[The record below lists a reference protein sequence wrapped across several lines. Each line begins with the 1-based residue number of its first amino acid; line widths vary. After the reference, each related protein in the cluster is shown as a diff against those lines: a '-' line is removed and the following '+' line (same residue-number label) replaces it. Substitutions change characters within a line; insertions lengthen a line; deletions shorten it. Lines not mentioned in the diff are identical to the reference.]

1 MVVPLDNAQVHMA
14 AVVQEWFAAHNIQRL
29 EHPPYSLDLALADFF
44 LFRRVKE
51 ELAGWSLDEGT
62 LKKTW
67 EGVTRNIATEE
78 FATAFQRWYECSEK
92 CVRIG
97 GG

>member
-1 MVVPLDNAQVHMA
+1 
-14 AVVQEWFAAHNIQRL
+14 
-29 EHPPYSLDLALADFF
+29 
-44 LFRRVKE
+44 VKE